1 MNRAIAHQIK
11 PVWIAFSRLVKTKEA
26 HRHQSGAHFG
36 KIVIQLRLS
45 DWRKLTMIKY
55 VYCLRKR
62 ADLTDEEFHTYWKE
76 NATFIRGL
84 AKLCGR
90 KKYIQSHKLDT
101 PLNDEF
107 VRSRGFDSPPY
118 DGVTE
123 LWWNS
128 MEDFLPVSTHPKA

>member
-1 MNRAIAHQIK
+1 MKSFIPTGKK
-11 PVWIAFSRLVKTKEA
+11 PRHLYSRFSKT
-26 HRHQSGAHFG
+26 
-36 KIVIQLRLS
+36 L
-45 DWRKLTMIKY
+45 
-55 VYCLRKR
+55 
-62 ADLTDEEFHTYWKE
+62 
-76 NATFIRGL
+76 
-84 AKLCGR
+84 GR

-128 MEDFLPVSTHPKA
+128 MEDFLASFNTPEGIEAKAIHCRRI